1 MVTELLAA
9 LIFVG
14 AVLVFVGRFYAHRKA
29 KPEQERKERE
39 NLVVSTERLKE
50 ELSRSADVI
59 VARMEGHVE
68 QLDGMLQEADAKN
81 SVFEALLRESEENRK
96 ALEASLQAAR
106 ETVQKLRE
114 QQEASAAQI
123 RSMERVV
130 QALPAQGAPFV
141 PPPPPIP
148 MDAAA
153 TYEGGAP
160 AAEPAPIVTER
171 EDAAEFAAVL
181 QNSIERDAVG
191 EEIQKTPLAST
202 IGQVREAEKIVS
214 PPSAPPLEAKEAQ
227 EAQETKGAEALPAPR
242 GIKPAPVGAEAQ
254 APSRM
259 EAPAPKAAEGPHE
272 ATTADRARA
281 LLLSGIPV
289 EEVSRQTGMG
299 KGAVE
304 LVKEMSRRQL
314 AQ

>member
-130 QALPAQGAPFV
+130 QALPAQGVPFV

-148 MDAAA
+148 MGAAA

-160 AAEPAPIVTER
+160 AAESAPTVTER

-191 EEIQKTPLAST
+191 EETSKTPLAST

-214 PPSAPPLEAKEAQ
+214 PPSVPPLEAKEA
-227 EAQETKGAEALPAPR
+227 KGAEALPAPR

>member
-148 MDAAA
+148 MGAAA

-160 AAEPAPIVTER
+160 AAESAPTVTER

-191 EEIQKTPLAST
+191 EETSKTPLAST

-214 PPSAPPLEAKEAQ
+214 PPSVPALEA
-227 EAQETKGAEALPAPR
+227 KGAEALTAPR

-254 APSRM
+254 VPPRM
-259 EAPAPKAAEGPHE
+259 EAPAPKTAEGPHE

>member
-59 VARMEGHVE
+59 VARMEEHVE

-130 QALPAQGAPFV
+130 QALPAQGVPFV

-160 AAEPAPIVTER
+160 AAESAPTVTER

-191 EEIQKTPLAST
+191 EETSKTPLAST

-214 PPSAPPLEAKEAQ
+214 PPSVPPLEAKEA
-227 EAQETKGAEALPAPR
+227 KGAEALTAPR

-254 APSRM
+254 VPPRM
-259 EAPAPKAAEGPHE
+259 EAPAPKTAGGPHE

>member
-160 AAEPAPIVTER
+160 AAEPAPTVTER

-214 PPSAPPLEAKEAQ
+214 PPSVPPLEAKEAK
-227 EAQETKGAEALPAPR
+227 EAKGAEALPAPR

>member
-59 VARMEGHVE
+59 VARMEEHVE

-123 RSMERVV
+123 RSVERVV
-130 QALPAQGAPFV
+130 QALPAQGVPFV
-141 PPPPPIP
+141 PPPPPIS
-148 MDAAA
+148 MGTAAS
-153 TYEGGAP
+153 YEGGAP
-160 AAEPAPIVTER
+160 AAESAPTVTER

-191 EEIQKTPLAST
+191 EETSKTPLAST

-214 PPSAPPLEAKEAQ
+214 PPSVPPLEAKEA
-227 EAQETKGAEALPAPR
+227 KGAEALTAPR

-254 APSRM
+254 VPPRM
-259 EAPAPKAAEGPHE
+259 EAPAPKTAEGPHE

>member
-59 VARMEGHVE
+59 VARMEEHVE

-160 AAEPAPIVTER
+160 AAEPAPTVTER

-214 PPSAPPLEAKEAQ
+214 PPSVPPLDAKEA
-227 EAQETKGAEALPAPR
+227 KGAEALPAPR
-242 GIKPAPVGAEAQ
+242 GIKPAPVGAEVQ
-254 APSRM
+254 APPRM
-259 EAPAPKAAEGPHE
+259 EAPAPKTAGGPHE

>member
-160 AAEPAPIVTER
+160 AAESAPTVTER

-191 EEIQKTPLAST
+191 EETSKTPLAST

-214 PPSAPPLEAKEAQ
+214 PPSAPPLDAKEA
-227 EAQETKGAEALPAPR
+227 KGAEALTAPR

-254 APSRM
+254 APPRM
-259 EAPAPKAAEGPHE
+259 EAPAPKTAGGPHE

>member
-59 VARMEGHVE
+59 VARMEEHVE

-96 ALEASLQAAR
+96 ALEASLQTAR

-130 QALPAQGAPFV
+130 QALPAQGVPFV

-148 MDAAA
+148 MGAAA

-160 AAEPAPIVTER
+160 AAESAPTVTER

-191 EEIQKTPLAST
+191 EETSKTPLAST
-202 IGQVREAEKIVS
+202 IGQAREAEKIVS
-214 PPSAPPLEAKEAQ
+214 PPSVPALEAKEA
-227 EAQETKGAEALPAPR
+227 KGAEALTAPR

-254 APSRM
+254 VPPRM
-259 EAPAPKAAEGPHE
+259 EAPAPKTAEGPHE

>member
-59 VARMEGHVE
+59 VARMEEHVE

-130 QALPAQGAPFV
+130 QALPAQGVPFV

-148 MDAAA
+148 MGAAA

-160 AAEPAPIVTER
+160 AAESAPTVTER

-214 PPSAPPLEAKEAQ
+214 PLSAPPLEVQEAKEAK
-227 EAQETKGAEALPAPR
+227 EAKGTEALPAPR

>member
-59 VARMEGHVE
+59 VARMEEHVE

-130 QALPAQGAPFV
+130 QALPAQGVPFV

-160 AAEPAPIVTER
+160 AAESAPTVTER

-191 EEIQKTPLAST
+191 EETSKTPLAST

-214 PPSAPPLEAKEAQ
+214 PPSAPPLDAKEA
-227 EAQETKGAEALPAPR
+227 KGAEALTAPR

-254 APSRM
+254 APPRM
-259 EAPAPKAAEGPHE
+259 EAPAPKTAGGPHE

>member
-114 QQEASAAQI
+114 QQEASGNRI
-123 RSMERVV
+123 Y
-130 QALPAQGAPFV
+130 LPAHYQAGCHV
-141 PPPPPIP
+141 
-148 MDAAA
+148 
-153 TYEGGAP
+153 ES
-160 AAEPAPIVTER
+160 AE
-171 EDAAEFAAVL
+171 
-181 QNSIERDAVG
+181 
-191 EEIQKTPLAST
+191 
-202 IGQVREAEKIVS
+202 
-214 PPSAPPLEAKEAQ
+214 
-227 EAQETKGAEALPAPR
+227 
-242 GIKPAPVGAEAQ
+242 
-254 APSRM
+254 
-259 EAPAPKAAEGPHE
+259 
-272 ATTADRARA
+272 
-281 LLLSGIPV
+281 
-289 EEVSRQTGMG
+289 
-299 KGAVE
+299 
-304 LVKEMSRRQL
+304 
-314 AQ
+314 

>member
-59 VARMEGHVE
+59 VARMEEHVE

-130 QALPAQGAPFV
+130 QALPAQGVPFV

-148 MDAAA
+148 MGAAA

-160 AAEPAPIVTER
+160 AAESAPTVTER

-191 EEIQKTPLAST
+191 EETSKTPLAST
-202 IGQVREAEKIVS
+202 IGQVREAEKIVP
-214 PPSAPPLEAKEAQ
+214 PPSVPALEA
-227 EAQETKGAEALPAPR
+227 KGAEALTAPR

-254 APSRM
+254 VPPRM
-259 EAPAPKAAEGPHE
+259 EAPAPKTAEGPHE

>member
-59 VARMEGHVE
+59 VARMEEHVE

-130 QALPAQGAPFV
+130 QALPAQGVPFV

-160 AAEPAPIVTER
+160 AAESAPTVTER

-191 EEIQKTPLAST
+191 EETSKTPLAST

-214 PPSAPPLEAKEAQ
+214 PPSAPPLDAKEAKEA
-227 EAQETKGAEALPAPR
+227 KGAEALTAPR

-254 APSRM
+254 APPRM
-259 EAPAPKAAEGPHE
+259 EAPAPKTAGGPHE

>member
-214 PPSAPPLEAKEAQ
+214 PPSVPPLEAKEAK
-227 EAQETKGAEALPAPR
+227 EAKGAEALPAPR

>member
-59 VARMEGHVE
+59 VARMEEHVE

-123 RSMERVV
+123 RSVERVV
-130 QALPAQGAPFV
+130 QALPAQGVPFV

-160 AAEPAPIVTER
+160 AAESAPTVTER

-191 EEIQKTPLAST
+191 EETSKTPLAST

-214 PPSAPPLEAKEAQ
+214 PPSVPPLEAKEA
-227 EAQETKGAEALPAPR
+227 KGAEALTAPR

-254 APSRM
+254 VPPRM
-259 EAPAPKAAEGPHE
+259 EAPAPKTAEGPHE

>member
-59 VARMEGHVE
+59 VARMEEHVE

-130 QALPAQGAPFV
+130 QALPAQGVPFV

-148 MDAAA
+148 MGAAA

-160 AAEPAPIVTER
+160 AAESAPTVTER

-191 EEIQKTPLAST
+191 EETSKTPLAST

-214 PPSAPPLEAKEAQ
+214 PPSVPALEAKEA
-227 EAQETKGAEALPAPR
+227 KGAEALTAPR

-254 APSRM
+254 VPPRM
-259 EAPAPKAAEGPHE
+259 EAPAPKTAEGPHE

>member
-81 SVFEALLRESEENRK
+81 SVFEALLREAEENRK

-130 QALPAQGAPFV
+130 QALPAQGVPFV

-160 AAEPAPIVTER
+160 AAESAPTVTER

-191 EEIQKTPLAST
+191 EETSKTPLAST

-214 PPSAPPLEAKEAQ
+214 PPSAPPLDAKEA
-227 EAQETKGAEALPAPR
+227 KGAEALTAPR

-254 APSRM
+254 APPRM
-259 EAPAPKAAEGPHE
+259 EAPAPKTAGGPHE

>member
-59 VARMEGHVE
+59 VARMEEHVE

-130 QALPAQGAPFV
+130 QALPAQDVPFV

-160 AAEPAPIVTER
+160 AAEPAPTVTER

-191 EEIQKTPLAST
+191 EETSKTPLAST

-214 PPSAPPLEAKEAQ
+214 PPSVPPLDAKEA
-227 EAQETKGAEALPAPR
+227 KGTEALTAPR

-254 APSRM
+254 VPPRM
-259 EAPAPKAAEGPHE
+259 EAPAPKTAEGPHE

>member
-141 PPPPPIP
+141 PPPPPPIP

-153 TYEGGAP
+153 TYEGGA
-160 AAEPAPIVTER
+160 PAPIVTER

-214 PPSAPPLEAKEAQ
+214 PPSAPPLDAKEAKEA
-227 EAQETKGAEALPAPR
+227 KGTEALPAPR

>member
-96 ALEASLQAAR
+96 ALEASLQTAR

-141 PPPPPIP
+141 PPPPPPIP

-153 TYEGGAP
+153 TYEGGVP

-214 PPSAPPLEAKEAQ
+214 PPSAPPLDAQ
-227 EAQETKGAEALPAPR
+227 EAKGAEALPAPR

-254 APSRM
+254 ASSRM

>member
-153 TYEGGAP
+153 TYEGGVP

-191 EEIQKTPLAST
+191 EETSKTPLAST

-214 PPSAPPLEAKEAQ
+214 PPSVPALEAKEA
-227 EAQETKGAEALPAPR
+227 KGAEALTAPR

-254 APSRM
+254 VPPRM
-259 EAPAPKAAEGPHE
+259 EAPAPKTAEGPHE

>member
-59 VARMEGHVE
+59 VARMEEHVE

-130 QALPAQGAPFV
+130 QALPAQGVPFV

-148 MDAAA
+148 MGAAA

-160 AAEPAPIVTER
+160 AAESAPTVTER

-191 EEIQKTPLAST
+191 EETSKTPLAST

-214 PPSAPPLEAKEAQ
+214 PPSAPPLDAKEAKEA
-227 EAQETKGAEALPAPR
+227 KGAEALTAPR

-254 APSRM
+254 VPPRM
-259 EAPAPKAAEGPHE
+259 EAPAPKTAEEPHE

>member
-227 EAQETKGAEALPAPR
+227 ETKGAEALPAPR

>member
-59 VARMEGHVE
+59 VARMEEHVE

-130 QALPAQGAPFV
+130 QALPAQGVPFV

-160 AAEPAPIVTER
+160 AAESAPTVTER

-191 EEIQKTPLAST
+191 EETSKTPLAST

-214 PPSAPPLEAKEAQ
+214 PPSAPPLDAKEA
-227 EAQETKGAEALPAPR
+227 KGAEALTAPR
-242 GIKPAPVGAEAQ
+242 GIKPAPVGAEVQ
-254 APSRM
+254 APPRM
-259 EAPAPKAAEGPHE
+259 EAPAPKTAGGPHE

>member
-96 ALEASLQAAR
+96 VLEASLQAAR

-141 PPPPPIP
+141 PPPPPPIP

-153 TYEGGAP
+153 TYEGGVP

-202 IGQVREAEKIVS
+202 IGQVREAEKIVF
-214 PPSAPPLEAKEAQ
+214 PPSAPPLDAKEA
-227 EAQETKGAEALPAPR
+227 KGTEALPAPR